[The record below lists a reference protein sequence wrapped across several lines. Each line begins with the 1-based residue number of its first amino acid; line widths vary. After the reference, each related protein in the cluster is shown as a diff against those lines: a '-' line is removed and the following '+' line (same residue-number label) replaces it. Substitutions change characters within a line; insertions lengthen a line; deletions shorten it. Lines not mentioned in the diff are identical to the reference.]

1 MLFRKITLYSFSAL
15 GFFTLLWLCQ
25 IGLVKESDILT
36 YRKMKN
42 RHEVASSP
50 QVFATSTHQTRQG
63 VRKDIWFSQ
72 EDKSRLHTRIESAS
86 SLLTIQPKE
95 HNYEVIEELQKIHCW
110 MQDRVYVGE
119 GGKPMQQMRYIEAD
133 SGTYLYTTQQF
144 LAQTV
149 VLSLFRLPG
158 HSLLI
163 NQDQSAAFIRGIAQ
177 DVSFSVSGKSP
188 QFQAKNF
195 KAQFSKTPGGNL

>member
-1 MLFRKITLYSFSAL
+1 MFSRVTTYTLISFGLCAL
-15 GFFTLLWLCQ
+15 VWICQ
-25 IGLVKESDILT
+25 ISRVKESDLQT

-42 RHEVASSP
+42 THEIASTP
-50 QVFATSTHQTRQG
+50 QIFSASTHQTRQG

-72 EDKSRLHTRIESAS
+72 EDKHRLHTRIDSEA

-95 HNYEVIEELQKIHCW
+95 HNFEVVEELQKIHCW

-119 GGKPMQQMRYIEAD
+119 GGELMQQMRYIEAD
-133 SGTYLYTTQQF
+133 KGTYLYTTQQF

-149 VLSLFRLPG
+149 ALSLFRLPG
-158 HSLLI
+158 HALMTT
-163 NQDQSAAFIRGIAQ
+163 QDQSGAFIRGIAQ

-195 KAQFSKTPGGNL
+195 KAQFSKTPGKST